1 MAARNDRLLPWI
13 AAERALR
20 AAFLIAVG
28 LVRLTHV
35 HTDWGRV
42 LRQQAIRW
50 GLHPSDGGLGRG
62 LRRIS
67 HIGPS
72 RVGVYGA
79 IAVAYGALEGVEA
92 YGLWHRRR
100 WAEWLTVVATSLLFI
115 PELWEMAKR
124 PSVFKVVTLIVN
136 AAIVAYL
143 INRLRHRQRVRAAR
157 APP

>member
-1 MAARNDRLLPWI
+1 VAERTDRLLPWI

-28 LVRLTHV
+28 LVLLTHV

-42 LRQQAIRW
+42 LRQEAIRW
-50 GLHPSDGGLGRG
+50 GLHPSNGGLGRV

-79 IAVAYGALEGVEA
+79 VAVGYGALEGVEA
-92 YGLWHRRR
+92 FGLWRRRR
-100 WAEWLTVVATSLLFI
+100 WAEWLTVVATSLLFV
-115 PELWEMAKR
+115 PEVWELAKR
-124 PSVFKVVTLIVN
+124 PSAFKVAALIVN

-143 INRLRHRQRVRAAR
+143 IKRLRAR
-157 APP
+157 R